1 MNRELFTHLVRKE
14 LPQLRRFL
22 LAACRG
28 NSQEADDIA
37 QEALLKAYE
46 ASGTFV
52 DDAGFS
58 KWLYRIACNTLIDHQ
73 RKNVSHAALDID
85 AAYNVVSS
93 SQTDGAFAYQELYK
107 AIEGLTLSE
116 RTAVLLFYMEDR
128 PVREIAIIMNVAEGT
143 VKASLSRGREH
154 LKKRLKQTPSN
165 SPSMGRANGK

>member
-52 DDAGFS
+52 DDTGFS

-73 RKNVSHAALDID
+73 GRMSAM
-85 AAYNVVSS
+85 
-93 SQTDGAFAYQELYK
+93 
-107 AIEGLTLSE
+107 
-116 RTAVLLFYMEDR
+116 LL
-128 PVREIAIIMNVAEGT
+128 
-143 VKASLSRGREH
+143 
-154 LKKRLKQTPSN
+154 
-165 SPSMGRANGK
+165 

>member
-1 MNRELFTHLVRKE
+1 MDRELFTHLVRKE

-93 SQTDGAFAYQELYK
+93 K
-107 AIEGLTLSE
+107 AHCQVS
-116 RTAVLLFYMEDR
+116 
-128 PVREIAIIMNVAEGT
+128 
-143 VKASLSRGREH
+143 
-154 LKKRLKQTPSN
+154 
-165 SPSMGRANGK
+165 

>member
-1 MNRELFTHLVRKE
+1 MKREQFTHLVRKD
-14 LPQLRRFL
+14 LSQLRRFL
-22 LAACRG
+22 LAACKG

-52 DDAGFS
+52 DEAGFS

-73 RKNVSHAALDID
+73 RKNTNRATLDIDID
-85 AAYNVVSS
+85 AAYNVASG
-93 SQTDGAFAYQELYK
+93 SQTDSAFAYQELYR

-128 PVREIAIIMNVAEGT
+128 PVKEIATIMNVAEGT

-154 LKKRLKQTPSN
+154 LRERLMVKN
-165 SPSMGRANGK
+165 

>member
-58 KWLYRIACNTLIDHQ
+58 KWLYRIACNTLI
-73 RKNVSHAALDID
+73 VSHAALDID

-128 PVREIAIIMNVAEGT
+128 PVREIATIMNVAEGT
-143 VKASLSRGREH
+143 VKASLSRGRLH
-154 LKKRLKQTPSN
+154 LREQLKIN
-165 SPSMGRANGK
+165 DYER